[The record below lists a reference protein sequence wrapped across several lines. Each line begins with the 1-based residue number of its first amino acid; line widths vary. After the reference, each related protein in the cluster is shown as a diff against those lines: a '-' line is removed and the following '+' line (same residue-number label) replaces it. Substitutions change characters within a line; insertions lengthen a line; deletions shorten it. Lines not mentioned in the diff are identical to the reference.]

1 MKDYQ
6 DLREEVIRLISETLN
21 ISPDVIT
28 ETSAIADLSAD
39 SIQLFE
45 LLLAFERTYQVE
57 TSYDD
62 IVGLRTVGDI
72 VLYIKRVTLE

>member
-1 MKDYQ
+1 MKEYQ
-6 DLREEVIRLISETLN
+6 DIKEEVIRLISDTLN
-21 ISPDVIT
+21 IPSESVT

-62 IVGLRTVGDI
+62 IIGLRTVGDI
-72 VLYIKRVTLE
+72 ILYIKRVTSE